1 MGSFQTFLRSTPA
14 LPSPIPS
21 PLWGTLTDVCLT
33 IRHLSILY
41 SSNKPPLYLNLLTK
55 LRLLVNAC
63 SSFRFIFLI
72 NCKRLCHHN
81 IKSRKILKNKGNQ
94 IIKLNLFQT
103 EIILFLL
110 PYCSLDVTTW
120 WVHSNFPSWFLNT
133 NICQKQEKLLP
144 KSTPLKLKLL
154 SSLVKQLSPQSKQ
167 TFFFISMKKLE
178 FKRMPCHQEYCKQ
191 EYYHKFRQITWHKV
205 LLLGTK
211 STTNCWKSKL
221 EEKYTSTLAISYI

>member
-1 MGSFQTFLRSTPA
+1 MEEQTFGGKFSNVFEIHPRSSVAHTPSIMGNPDRR
-14 LPSPIPS
+14 LPNDF
-21 PLWGTLTDVCLT
+21 L
-33 IRHLSILY
+33 LSILY

-110 PYCSLDVTTW
+110 PYCSLDVTT
-120 WVHSNFPSWFLNT
+120 
-133 NICQKQEKLLP
+133 
-144 KSTPLKLKLL
+144 
-154 SSLVKQLSPQSKQ
+154 
-167 TFFFISMKKLE
+167 
-178 FKRMPCHQEYCKQ
+178 
-191 EYYHKFRQITWHKV
+191 
-205 LLLGTK
+205 
-211 STTNCWKSKL
+211 
-221 EEKYTSTLAISYI
+221 